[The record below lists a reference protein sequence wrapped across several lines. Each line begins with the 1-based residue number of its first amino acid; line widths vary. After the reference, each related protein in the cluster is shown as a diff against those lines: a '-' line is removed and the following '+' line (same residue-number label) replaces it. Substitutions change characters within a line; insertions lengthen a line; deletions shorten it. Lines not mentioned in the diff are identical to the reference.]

1 MRRRSFIAA
10 LLALLASGCL
20 HRPSTTLLGAS
31 GQPTPLEPASCS
43 RLRAAHDGEMIAG
56 AIAAGL
62 AGGGGSLVA
71 VETDQGQKIGTVAGS
86 AVLGVGAALFT
97 VLVGISADD
106 YTQQCT
112 ASK

>member
-1 MRRRSFIAA
+1 MNRRHFTAA
-10 LLALLASGCL
+10 LALLASGCL

-31 GQPTPLEPASCS
+31 GQPPPPEPAACS
-43 RLRAAHDGEMIAG
+43 RLRATHNGELIVG
-56 AIAAGL
+56 ALDAGL

-97 VLVGISADD
+97 VLAGISADD

>member
-31 GQPTPLEPASCS
+31 GQPTPPEPAACS
-43 RLRAAHDGEMIAG
+43 QLRKAHDGELIAG

-71 VETDQGQKIGTVAGS
+71 VETDQGQKIGTVAGV
-86 AVLGVGAALFT
+86 AVLGAGAALFT
-97 VLVGISADD
+97 VLAGISADD